1 MIKVYMVS
9 AFALSSRDNG
19 SASDPFLIMECNG
32 KKVNERDIY
41 QLDNSEP
48 DFYKCYEFEGTFP
61 GTSPLVIEVMDYDMV
76 FGDDLIGTTVV
87 DLEDRY
93 FSLEWNAMVDK
104 PIEYR

>member
-1 MIKVYMVS
+1 M
-9 AFALSSRDNG
+9 
-19 SASDPFLIMECNG
+19 
-32 KKVNERDIY
+32 
-41 QLDNSEP
+41 
-48 DFYKCYEFEGTFP
+48 FP

-93 FSLEWNAMVDK
+93 FSLEWNGMIDK